1 MIGFASR
8 FTACGEATTDRDHP
22 APRQLPDVADV
33 ITAIGRFPNAWNEHS
48 VPFITTEDPR
58 TVVAQ
63 ATGAGDRRTQ
73 QTSVR
78 S

>member
-8 FTACGEATTDRDHP
+8 FTAYGEATTDRDHP

-33 ITAIGRFPNAWNEHS
+33 ITAIERFPNACNERS
-48 VPFITTEDPR
+48 APFTTTEDPR
-58 TVVAQ
+58 TVLVQ